1 MKGKETRVWDSLVT
15 FLLFPTRENVRWEE
29 DHLRKQE
36 VISSSEDWN
45 NFVSHF
51 DNMFFYTTYLL
62 PLFYMDILPARMS
75 VHHMHDCCLKKS
87 EGGIIYP
94 GNIIAVVCKP
104 PWMGARN

>member
-1 MKGKETRVWDSLVT
+1 M
-15 FLLFPTRENVRWEE
+15 RWEE
-29 DHLRKQE
+29 DHLGKQE

-62 PLFYMDILPARMS
+62 PLFYMDILPAHMS
-75 VHHMHDCCLKKS
+75 VHRMHDCCLKKS

-94 GNIIAVVCKP
+94 GNIIAVVCKLP
-104 PWMGARN
+104 HGWVLGIEPWSLRKAASVLNC